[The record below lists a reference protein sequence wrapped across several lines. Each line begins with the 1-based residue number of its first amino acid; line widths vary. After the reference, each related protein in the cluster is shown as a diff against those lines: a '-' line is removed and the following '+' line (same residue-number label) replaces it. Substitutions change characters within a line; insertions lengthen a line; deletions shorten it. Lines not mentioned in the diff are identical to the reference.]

1 MYFENYLKELGNK
14 KIKVFVDM
22 DGTIVDY
29 VVGDVI
35 NFEGRRPLTHS
46 IKNLENI
53 NNVMQNVE
61 IYVLSVTRMN
71 SGIKQKIEWI
81 QKHVPF
87 IKKENIIIL
96 AREDNDFLTAKE
108 LKANYLEK
116 YKNDDSIIIM
126 VDDDKLVLDEIKLK
140 NPNVILLKD
149 TVLVD

>member
-1 MYFENYLKELGNK
+1 MYFENYLNEFKNS
-14 KIKVFVDM
+14 KIKIFVDM

-46 IKNLENI
+46 INNLKNI
-53 NNVMQNVE
+53 NNNMENVE

-81 QKHVPF
+81 KKYASF
-87 IKKENIIIL
+87 IKEENIIIL

-126 VDDDKLVLDEIKLK
+126 IDDDKLVLDEIKEK
-140 NPNVILLKD
+140 NSNIILLKD
-149 TVLVD
+149 TALVD

>member
-1 MYFENYLKELGNK
+1 MYFENYLNEFKNS
-14 KIKVFVDM
+14 KIKIFVDM

-35 NFEGRRPLTHS
+35 NFEGRRPLIHS
-46 IKNLENI
+46 INNLKNIYDNME
-53 NNVMQNVE
+53 NVE

-81 QKHVPF
+81 KKYAPF
-87 IKKENIIIL
+87 IKEENIIIL

-126 VDDDKLVLDEIKLK
+126 VMMI
-140 NPNVILLKD
+140 N
-149 TVLVD
+149 